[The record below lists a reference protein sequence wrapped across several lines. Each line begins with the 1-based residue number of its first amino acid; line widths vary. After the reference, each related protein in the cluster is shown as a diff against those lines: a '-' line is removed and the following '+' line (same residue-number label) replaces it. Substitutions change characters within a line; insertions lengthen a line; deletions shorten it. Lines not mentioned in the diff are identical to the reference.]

1 MAFKT
6 WQIGLHIQQHEALAI
21 AVIRGASGWSLQRW
35 WRLPLMNASTAEG
48 TILDPQSLAHVLRPW
63 SRELPLRHRIYLSF
77 PANRTLQ
84 RAFPHPPMRLREREQ
99 VAWLS
104 QTMARELDMD
114 PDLLRFDFQDD
125 ALSPAFNVTAV
136 QSKEISALLTLA
148 QTLNVRIA
156 AVTPDAC
163 ALQRLLPFIPSGR
176 QCLVWRDEIQ
186 WLWATRY
193 AWGRKSAREATTL
206 HDLAATYFVMRRRRI
221 RPMARRYRPPT
232 AGSAGRLSLCDCAGV
247 SHRGDTLMAHSVN
260 LLPWRRQHY
269 VARLRLW
276 CVVWGASLLL
286 IASLATIARL
296 VFWQEGRINELL
308 LTAENGRTTAL
319 AANIPQLQQR
329 QRQQQARLQRQAQR
343 ELTQAWQSILTDL
356 ANLLPDQ
363 AWLTSLNY
371 QQETL
376 ELEGLART
384 FDALLTLE
392 TSLRHYV
399 SFPLNRT
406 GATRQD
412 AQGRWQFHYQL
423 TRSAAR
429 ERAL

>member
-1 MAFKT
+1 
-6 WQIGLHIQQHEALAI
+6 
-21 AVIRGASGWSLQRW
+21 
-35 WRLPLMNASTAEG
+35 
-48 TILDPQSLAHVLRPW
+48 
-63 SRELPLRHRIYLSF
+63 
-77 PANRTLQ
+77 
-84 RAFPHPPMRLREREQ
+84 
-99 VAWLS
+99 
-104 QTMARELDMD
+104 
-114 PDLLRFDFQDD
+114 
-125 ALSPAFNVTAV
+125 
-136 QSKEISALLTLA
+136 
-148 QTLNVRIA
+148 
-156 AVTPDAC
+156 
-163 ALQRLLPFIPSGR
+163 
-176 QCLVWRDEIQ
+176 
-186 WLWATRY
+186 
-193 AWGRKSAREATTL
+193 
-206 HDLAATYFVMRRRRI
+206 
-221 RPMARRYRPPT
+221 
-232 AGSAGRLSLCDCAGV
+232 
-247 SHRGDTLMAHSVN
+247 
-260 LLPWRRQHY
+260 
-269 VARLRLW
+269 
-276 CVVWGASLLL
+276 
-286 IASLATIARL
+286 
-296 VFWQEGRINELL
+296 
-308 LTAENGRTTAL
+308 ENGRTTAL

-356 ANLLPDQ
+356 ANLLPEQ

>member
-1 MAFKT
+1 
-6 WQIGLHIQQHEALAI
+6 
-21 AVIRGASGWSLQRW
+21 
-35 WRLPLMNASTAEG
+35 
-48 TILDPQSLAHVLRPW
+48 
-63 SRELPLRHRIYLSF
+63 
-77 PANRTLQ
+77 
-84 RAFPHPPMRLREREQ
+84 
-99 VAWLS
+99 
-104 QTMARELDMD
+104 
-114 PDLLRFDFQDD
+114 
-125 ALSPAFNVTAV
+125 
-136 QSKEISALLTLA
+136 
-148 QTLNVRIA
+148 
-156 AVTPDAC
+156 
-163 ALQRLLPFIPSGR
+163 
-176 QCLVWRDEIQ
+176 
-186 WLWATRY
+186 
-193 AWGRKSAREATTL
+193 
-206 HDLAATYFVMRRRRI
+206 
-221 RPMARRYRPPT
+221 
-232 AGSAGRLSLCDCAGV
+232 
-247 SHRGDTLMAHSVN
+247 MAHSVN

-319 AANIPQLQQR
+319 AANIPQLQ
-329 QRQQQARLQRQAQR
+329 QR

>member
-1 MAFKT
+1 
-6 WQIGLHIQQHEALAI
+6 
-21 AVIRGASGWSLQRW
+21 
-35 WRLPLMNASTAEG
+35 
-48 TILDPQSLAHVLRPW
+48 
-63 SRELPLRHRIYLSF
+63 
-77 PANRTLQ
+77 
-84 RAFPHPPMRLREREQ
+84 
-99 VAWLS
+99 
-104 QTMARELDMD
+104 
-114 PDLLRFDFQDD
+114 
-125 ALSPAFNVTAV
+125 
-136 QSKEISALLTLA
+136 
-148 QTLNVRIA
+148 
-156 AVTPDAC
+156 
-163 ALQRLLPFIPSGR
+163 
-176 QCLVWRDEIQ
+176 
-186 WLWATRY
+186 
-193 AWGRKSAREATTL
+193 
-206 HDLAATYFVMRRRRI
+206 MRRGRI
-221 RPMARRYRPPT
+221 RPWRAVTVRQPPVPPDGYRFAIALGLAMGRYADGAFCQFAPAAPTLRSASAAVVRGMGRVPAADSKPRDDRPVGFGRR
-232 AGSAGRLSLCDCAGV
+232 
-247 SHRGDTLMAHSVN
+247 
-260 LLPWRRQHY
+260 
-269 VARLRLW
+269 
-276 CVVWGASLLL
+276 
-286 IASLATIARL
+286 
-296 VFWQEGRINELL
+296 RINELL

-343 ELTQAWQSILTDL
+343 ELTQARQSILIDL
-356 ANLLPDQ
+356 ANLLPEQ

>member
-1 MAFKT
+1 
-6 WQIGLHIQQHEALAI
+6 
-21 AVIRGASGWSLQRW
+21 
-35 WRLPLMNASTAEG
+35 
-48 TILDPQSLAHVLRPW
+48 
-63 SRELPLRHRIYLSF
+63 
-77 PANRTLQ
+77 
-84 RAFPHPPMRLREREQ
+84 
-99 VAWLS
+99 
-104 QTMARELDMD
+104 
-114 PDLLRFDFQDD
+114 
-125 ALSPAFNVTAV
+125 
-136 QSKEISALLTLA
+136 
-148 QTLNVRIA
+148 
-156 AVTPDAC
+156 
-163 ALQRLLPFIPSGR
+163 
-176 QCLVWRDEIQ
+176 
-186 WLWATRY
+186 
-193 AWGRKSAREATTL
+193 
-206 HDLAATYFVMRRRRI
+206 
-221 RPMARRYRPPT
+221 
-232 AGSAGRLSLCDCAGV
+232 
-247 SHRGDTLMAHSVN
+247 MAHSVN

-363 AWLTSLNY
+363 A
-371 QQETL
+371 
-376 ELEGLART
+376 RT

>member
-1 MAFKT
+1 
-6 WQIGLHIQQHEALAI
+6 
-21 AVIRGASGWSLQRW
+21 
-35 WRLPLMNASTAEG
+35 
-48 TILDPQSLAHVLRPW
+48 
-63 SRELPLRHRIYLSF
+63 
-77 PANRTLQ
+77 
-84 RAFPHPPMRLREREQ
+84 
-99 VAWLS
+99 
-104 QTMARELDMD
+104 
-114 PDLLRFDFQDD
+114 
-125 ALSPAFNVTAV
+125 
-136 QSKEISALLTLA
+136 
-148 QTLNVRIA
+148 
-156 AVTPDAC
+156 
-163 ALQRLLPFIPSGR
+163 
-176 QCLVWRDEIQ
+176 
-186 WLWATRY
+186 
-193 AWGRKSAREATTL
+193 
-206 HDLAATYFVMRRRRI
+206 
-221 RPMARRYRPPT
+221 
-232 AGSAGRLSLCDCAGV
+232 
-247 SHRGDTLMAHSVN
+247 MAHSVN
-260 LLPWRRQHY
+260 LLLGAPT
-269 VARLRLW
+269 LRSASAA
-276 CVVWGASLLL
+276 VVRGMGRVPAADSKP
-286 IASLATIARL
+286 RDDRP
-296 VFWQEGRINELL
+296 VGFWQEGRINELL

-356 ANLLPDQ
+356 ANLLPEQ

>member
-1 MAFKT
+1 
-6 WQIGLHIQQHEALAI
+6 
-21 AVIRGASGWSLQRW
+21 
-35 WRLPLMNASTAEG
+35 
-48 TILDPQSLAHVLRPW
+48 
-63 SRELPLRHRIYLSF
+63 
-77 PANRTLQ
+77 
-84 RAFPHPPMRLREREQ
+84 
-99 VAWLS
+99 
-104 QTMARELDMD
+104 
-114 PDLLRFDFQDD
+114 
-125 ALSPAFNVTAV
+125 
-136 QSKEISALLTLA
+136 
-148 QTLNVRIA
+148 
-156 AVTPDAC
+156 
-163 ALQRLLPFIPSGR
+163 
-176 QCLVWRDEIQ
+176 
-186 WLWATRY
+186 
-193 AWGRKSAREATTL
+193 
-206 HDLAATYFVMRRRRI
+206 
-221 RPMARRYRPPT
+221 
-232 AGSAGRLSLCDCAGV
+232 
-247 SHRGDTLMAHSVN
+247 MAHSVN

-308 LTAENGRTTAL
+308 L
-319 AANIPQLQQR
+319 
-329 QRQQQARLQRQAQR
+329 
-343 ELTQAWQSILTDL
+343 ILTDL
-356 ANLLPDQ
+356 ANLLPEQ

>member
-1 MAFKT
+1 
-6 WQIGLHIQQHEALAI
+6 
-21 AVIRGASGWSLQRW
+21 
-35 WRLPLMNASTAEG
+35 
-48 TILDPQSLAHVLRPW
+48 
-63 SRELPLRHRIYLSF
+63 
-77 PANRTLQ
+77 
-84 RAFPHPPMRLREREQ
+84 
-99 VAWLS
+99 
-104 QTMARELDMD
+104 
-114 PDLLRFDFQDD
+114 
-125 ALSPAFNVTAV
+125 
-136 QSKEISALLTLA
+136 
-148 QTLNVRIA
+148 
-156 AVTPDAC
+156 
-163 ALQRLLPFIPSGR
+163 
-176 QCLVWRDEIQ
+176 
-186 WLWATRY
+186 
-193 AWGRKSAREATTL
+193 
-206 HDLAATYFVMRRRRI
+206 
-221 RPMARRYRPPT
+221 
-232 AGSAGRLSLCDCAGV
+232 
-247 SHRGDTLMAHSVN
+247 MAHSVN

-269 VARLRLW
+269 VTRLRLW

-296 VFWQEGRINELL
+296 VFWQEERINELL

-356 ANLLPDQ
+356 ANMLPEQ

-406 GATRQD
+406 GATQQD

>member
-1 MAFKT
+1 
-6 WQIGLHIQQHEALAI
+6 
-21 AVIRGASGWSLQRW
+21 
-35 WRLPLMNASTAEG
+35 
-48 TILDPQSLAHVLRPW
+48 
-63 SRELPLRHRIYLSF
+63 
-77 PANRTLQ
+77 
-84 RAFPHPPMRLREREQ
+84 
-99 VAWLS
+99 
-104 QTMARELDMD
+104 
-114 PDLLRFDFQDD
+114 
-125 ALSPAFNVTAV
+125 
-136 QSKEISALLTLA
+136 
-148 QTLNVRIA
+148 
-156 AVTPDAC
+156 
-163 ALQRLLPFIPSGR
+163 
-176 QCLVWRDEIQ
+176 
-186 WLWATRY
+186 
-193 AWGRKSAREATTL
+193 
-206 HDLAATYFVMRRRRI
+206 
-221 RPMARRYRPPT
+221 
-232 AGSAGRLSLCDCAGV
+232 
-247 SHRGDTLMAHSVN
+247 MAHSVN

-319 AANIPQLQQR
+319 AANIPQLQ
-329 QRQQQARLQRQAQR
+329 QR

-429 ERAL
+429 KRAL

>member
-1 MAFKT
+1 
-6 WQIGLHIQQHEALAI
+6 
-21 AVIRGASGWSLQRW
+21 
-35 WRLPLMNASTAEG
+35 
-48 TILDPQSLAHVLRPW
+48 
-63 SRELPLRHRIYLSF
+63 
-77 PANRTLQ
+77 
-84 RAFPHPPMRLREREQ
+84 
-99 VAWLS
+99 
-104 QTMARELDMD
+104 
-114 PDLLRFDFQDD
+114 
-125 ALSPAFNVTAV
+125 
-136 QSKEISALLTLA
+136 
-148 QTLNVRIA
+148 
-156 AVTPDAC
+156 
-163 ALQRLLPFIPSGR
+163 
-176 QCLVWRDEIQ
+176 
-186 WLWATRY
+186 
-193 AWGRKSAREATTL
+193 
-206 HDLAATYFVMRRRRI
+206 
-221 RPMARRYRPPT
+221 
-232 AGSAGRLSLCDCAGV
+232 
-247 SHRGDTLMAHSVN
+247 MAHSVN
-260 LLPWRRQHY
+260 LLPWRRQH
-269 VARLRLW
+269 LRSASAA
-276 CVVWGASLLL
+276 VVRGMGRVPAADSKP
-286 IASLATIARL
+286 RDDRP
-296 VFWQEGRINELL
+296 VGFWQEGRINELL
-308 LTAENGRTTAL
+308 LTTENGRTTAL

-356 ANLLPDQ
+356 ANLLPEQ

>member
-1 MAFKT
+1 
-6 WQIGLHIQQHEALAI
+6 
-21 AVIRGASGWSLQRW
+21 
-35 WRLPLMNASTAEG
+35 
-48 TILDPQSLAHVLRPW
+48 
-63 SRELPLRHRIYLSF
+63 
-77 PANRTLQ
+77 
-84 RAFPHPPMRLREREQ
+84 
-99 VAWLS
+99 
-104 QTMARELDMD
+104 
-114 PDLLRFDFQDD
+114 
-125 ALSPAFNVTAV
+125 
-136 QSKEISALLTLA
+136 
-148 QTLNVRIA
+148 
-156 AVTPDAC
+156 
-163 ALQRLLPFIPSGR
+163 
-176 QCLVWRDEIQ
+176 
-186 WLWATRY
+186 
-193 AWGRKSAREATTL
+193 
-206 HDLAATYFVMRRRRI
+206 
-221 RPMARRYRPPT
+221 
-232 AGSAGRLSLCDCAGV
+232 
-247 SHRGDTLMAHSVN
+247 MAHSVN
-260 LLPWRRQHY
+260 CSWRRQHY

-296 VFWQEGRINELL
+296 VFGRRRINELL

-343 ELTQAWQSILTDL
+343 ELTQARQSILTDL
-356 ANLLPDQ
+356 ANLLPEQ

>member
-176 QCLVWRDEIQ
+176 QCLVWRDESQ

-193 AWGRKSAREATTL
+193 AWGVNRRE
-206 HDLAATYFVMRRRRI
+206 RRRRC
-221 RPMARRYRPPT
+221 M
-232 AGSAGRLSLCDCAGV
+232 
-247 SHRGDTLMAHSVN
+247 TL
-260 LLPWRRQHY
+260 PQHY
-269 VARLRLW
+269 PSCRNIFRYAPKANSTHGAPLPSANRRFRRTVIALRLR
-276 CVVWGASLLL
+276 WG
-286 IASLATIARL
+286 
-296 VFWQEGRINELL
+296 
-308 LTAENGRTTAL
+308 
-319 AANIPQLQQR
+319 
-329 QRQQQARLQRQAQR
+329 
-343 ELTQAWQSILTDL
+343 
-356 ANLLPDQ
+356 
-363 AWLTSLNY
+363 
-371 QQETL
+371 
-376 ELEGLART
+376 
-384 FDALLTLE
+384 
-392 TSLRHYV
+392 
-399 SFPLNRT
+399 
-406 GATRQD
+406 
-412 AQGRWQFHYQL
+412 
-423 TRSAAR
+423 
-429 ERAL
+429 